1 MSRKTIKYLSIFI
14 ITILINSCATH
25 KINYSQS
32 SKNWD
37 VNTNETT
44 QEIEH
49 TFYLIGDAGNAK
61 MNEGLN
67 HFNLLKKEI
76 SSASKN
82 ATLLFLGDN
91 LYEKGMPKKKHPLRK
106 LSEHRLDAQI
116 QLVKNFKGQ
125 PIFIPGNHD
134 YYSDGINGLKRE
146 QKYIIKKLNDKNA
159 FLPQDGCP
167 IKKVNISDDV
177 VLIIVDSQWYLEN
190 WDKNP
195 TMNDDCD
202 IKTRELFFDEF
213 ESLIKKNASK
223 TTIIALH
230 HPLFSN
236 GSHGGQF
243 SFKSQFF
250 PINKKMPLPLIG
262 TFTNLL
268 RKTSGISPQDLNNKY
283 YLELKKRLVTISQ
296 EASNVIFVS
305 GHEHNLQYIEKDNS
319 PQIVSGSGS
328 KTSAVRTIN
337 GSEFSYGEL
346 GYAKLVVYK
355 NGSSWVYFY
364 TEQNGKQQLLFKKEI
379 YQPLKSKKIYNYPNN
394 FPQTISSSIYG
405 TDEISKSQI
414 FKKLWGKHYRK
425 YYGTKIAAPTV
436 LLDTLFGGLTPVRKG
451 GGHQSRSLRLEDKD
465 GKQYVMRAL
474 RKSATQY
481 LQAVAFKN
489 QYIEG
494 QFDNT
499 YTESLLLDIYTAAHP
514 YTPFAIGGLADAI
527 DIYHSNPTLY
537 FIPKQNALKH
547 FNESFGDELYM
558 IEERATSGH
567 GNLESFGFSNEL
579 ISTSDLLKKL
589 RKSDN
594 NSIDEDT
601 YIRARLFDM
610 LIGDWDRHED
620 QWRWAEFKKGKKVV
634 YKPVPRDRDQAFSK
648 NDGLILG
655 FLTRVIPA
663 LRLMQVYNDEMRNV
677 KWFNVE
683 PYPLDINLINNST
696 YKNWEDQVAFI
707 QSNITNDVIE
717 KAFNLVPNEVNDKTI
732 KDIKSKL
739 KGRLK
744 KLPEIAR
751 TYYKHLSKYAVVKG
765 NDKDNWFDI
774 ERLQNGKTAINIY
787 NIKKGKRGTSIFSK
801 IYSKKETSE
810 IWVYGL
816 DDSDVFKITGVKKNI
831 IPLRIVGGQNN
842 DTYIIENGKRVT
854 IYDYKTKKNTFIT
867 NKGKQRLFNDYET
880 NVYNYKKLKY
890 SQNQLVPSI
899 GSNPDDG
906 FKIGIKDVFT
916 VYGFERNPF
925 TQQHTLIASYYQANK
940 GFDINYNAEFGNVF
954 HNWNLLIETIFTSP
968 NYSIN
973 YYNLGNE
980 TRNFED
986 DFGEDYHR
994 VRLSKYA
1001 INPSLKWVGRLGAQ
1015 FNFGSTI
1022 ESIEV
1027 EATENRFI
1035 STLPNTLIEKRRN
1048 YAGVQASYF
1057 YENFDNNTFP
1067 TLGMNIELKTGWKS
1081 NLEDSDE
1088 NHAFISPSLRFDYKL
1103 SSNGNIVLGTKL
1115 KGHIIIGD
1123 NFEFYN
1129 GASIGGFDG
1138 LRGYRNQRFTG
1149 NQSFY
1154 QNTDIRLNLRKV
1166 KTELVPLQLGVFGGF
1181 DYGRVWLENENSE
1194 DWKTS
1199 YGGGIWLVGA
1209 EMINLN
1215 LSVFNSQDGAQF
1227 KFGLGF
1233 GF

>member
-305 GHEHNLQYIEKDNS
+305 GHEHNLQYIEKDNL

-451 GGHQSRSLRLEDKD
+451 GGHQSRSLRLEDERR
-465 GKQYVMRAL
+465 Q
-474 RKSATQY
+474 T
-481 LQAVAFKN
+481 
-489 QYIEG
+489 IC
-494 QFDNT
+494 
-499 YTESLLLDIYTAAHP
+499 
-514 YTPFAIGGLADAI
+514 
-527 DIYHSNPTLY
+527 
-537 FIPKQNALKH
+537 NA
-547 FNESFGDELYM
+547 SF
-558 IEERATSGH
+558 
-567 GNLESFGFSNEL
+567 
-579 ISTSDLLKKL
+579 
-589 RKSDN
+589 
-594 NSIDEDT
+594 
-601 YIRARLFDM
+601 
-610 LIGDWDRHED
+610 
-620 QWRWAEFKKGKKVV
+620 
-634 YKPVPRDRDQAFSK
+634 
-648 NDGLILG
+648 
-655 FLTRVIPA
+655 
-663 LRLMQVYNDEMRNV
+663 
-677 KWFNVE
+677 
-683 PYPLDINLINNST
+683 
-696 YKNWEDQVAFI
+696 
-707 QSNITNDVIE
+707 
-717 KAFNLVPNEVNDKTI
+717 
-732 KDIKSKL
+732 
-739 KGRLK
+739 
-744 KLPEIAR
+744 
-751 TYYKHLSKYAVVKG
+751 
-765 NDKDNWFDI
+765 
-774 ERLQNGKTAINIY
+774 
-787 NIKKGKRGTSIFSK
+787 
-801 IYSKKETSE
+801 
-810 IWVYGL
+810 
-816 DDSDVFKITGVKKNI
+816 
-831 IPLRIVGGQNN
+831 
-842 DTYIIENGKRVT
+842 
-854 IYDYKTKKNTFIT
+854 TKKCN
-867 NKGKQRLFNDYET
+867 
-880 NVYNYKKLKY
+880 
-890 SQNQLVPSI
+890 
-899 GSNPDDG
+899 
-906 FKIGIKDVFT
+906 
-916 VYGFERNPF
+916 
-925 TQQHTLIASYYQANK
+925 
-940 GFDINYNAEFGNVF
+940 
-954 HNWNLLIETIFTSP
+954 
-968 NYSIN
+968 
-973 YYNLGNE
+973 
-980 TRNFED
+980 
-986 DFGEDYHR
+986 
-994 VRLSKYA
+994 
-1001 INPSLKWVGRLGAQ
+1001 
-1015 FNFGSTI
+1015 
-1022 ESIEV
+1022 
-1027 EATENRFI
+1027 
-1035 STLPNTLIEKRRN
+1035 
-1048 YAGVQASYF
+1048 
-1057 YENFDNNTFP
+1057 
-1067 TLGMNIELKTGWKS
+1067 
-1081 NLEDSDE
+1081 
-1088 NHAFISPSLRFDYKL
+1088 
-1103 SSNGNIVLGTKL
+1103 
-1115 KGHIIIGD
+1115 
-1123 NFEFYN
+1123 
-1129 GASIGGFDG
+1129 
-1138 LRGYRNQRFTG
+1138 
-1149 NQSFY
+1149 
-1154 QNTDIRLNLRKV
+1154 
-1166 KTELVPLQLGVFGGF
+1166 
-1181 DYGRVWLENENSE
+1181 
-1194 DWKTS
+1194 
-1199 YGGGIWLVGA
+1199 
-1209 EMINLN
+1209 
-1215 LSVFNSQDGAQF
+1215 SVFASRCFQ
-1227 KFGLGF
+1227 KSIY
-1233 GF
+1233 